1 MGLGPLP
8 ADEWDDRARE
18 SLASLVAP
26 EHRHP
31 DGAGNALATMV
42 RHPDLA
48 AAYLPFGVHLLERST
63 LPPRMREL
71 VTLRVAH
78 NTGCAYEWA
87 HHVHMGAQVGITDE
101 DIVALR
107 RGAAHDEF
115 DRALIAAVD
124 ELQQYWGLSPAT
136 WEALGERLDDQQRM
150 DLIFTVGG
158 YTTFAMGLNSF
169 GVRPEQQAVDAAH

>member
-1 MGLGPLP
+1 
-8 ADEWDDRARE
+8 
-18 SLASLVAP
+18 
-26 EHRHP
+26 
-31 DGAGNALATMV
+31 MV

-107 RGAAHDEF
+107 RGTAHDEF
-115 DRALIAAVD
+115 DRALLAAVD

-169 GVRPEQQAVDAAH
+169 GVQPEQQAVGAAH